1 MKNYLII
8 EQGNEKECRI
18 IESVI
23 LNDRYSLE
31 HYWKKILQV
40 FYNGQEKKYIHR
52 LSIRYLKIPGK
63 KTSGLYPRCYRND
76 SNLKCGNHCHCCPL
90 NDIVYAFVIRNDTLR
105 IYHYGTL
112 LFTTDR
118 RTAKIWKFLPLQ
130 SIEYFRGDLHTG
142 DGANDDISDN
152 ILLYHARRAMLY
164 HNSRSVALRFTFS
177 TVLLAICG
185 ILILHSSDVSSAIQ
199 SCFIAMY

>member
-18 IESVI
+18 VESVI

-40 FYNGQEKKYIHR
+40 FYNGQEEKYIHR

-105 IYHYGTL
+105 IYHYGTEERRRSGNSF
-112 LFTTDR
+112 LFNQ
-118 RTAKIWKFLPLQ
+118 L
-130 SIEYFRGDLHTG
+130 
-142 DGANDDISDN
+142 N
-152 ILLYHARRAMLY
+152 ILGAIYKLVTAQMTTYLIIYFFITPEELCYITIPDLLLCVLHYLP
-164 HNSRSVALRFTFS
+164 SFS
-177 TVLLAICG
+177 L
-185 ILILHSSDVSSAIQ
+185 SAE
-199 SCFIAMY
+199 Y